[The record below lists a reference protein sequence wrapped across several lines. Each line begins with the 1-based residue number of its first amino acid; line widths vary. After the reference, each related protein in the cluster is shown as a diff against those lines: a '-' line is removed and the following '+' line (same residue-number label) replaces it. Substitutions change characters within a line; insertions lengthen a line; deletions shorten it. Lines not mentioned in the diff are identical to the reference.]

1 MAEYSYQNIRSY
13 EISIWT
19 LRDRFISILKWANM
33 DQKGQVQNPEIILRD
48 DGTQELSFTIPQYY
62 QQDFDRIPNPLWIHL
77 DQQPLI
83 ANMHKLKVIFNKNTE
98 DEAILEFLVV
108 SVTEDHTRDEVNI
121 TVKAEGL
128 AFHELGKTGYKIK
141 VSQENFEQAQKKW
154 FEEGS
159 DEAEPQMTLQFWNDL
174 IFKTS
179 KGKWRTN
186 WTYEIQMDWSSYG
199 GMLIFLLGIRILLQL
214 LLARLKGCV
223 KNGDQQKFLIVI
235 IIMLHRLSQNNLGF
249 FAAMNM
255 NIMISMKLLAEK
267 LFIIIIILKIM
278 KVIQI

>member
-199 GMLIFLLGIRILLQL
+199 GTRDSNKIYEDAYISSW
-214 LLARLKGCV
+214 
-223 KNGDQQKFLIVI
+223 DQDTTTITPRAIEGLREKWRPVE
-235 IIMLHRLSQNNLGF
+235 
-249 FAAMNM
+249 
-255 NIMISMKLLAEK
+255 ISDSNYYNATQTIAEQFGVFC
-267 LFIIIIILKIM
+267 LY
-278 KVIQI
+278 